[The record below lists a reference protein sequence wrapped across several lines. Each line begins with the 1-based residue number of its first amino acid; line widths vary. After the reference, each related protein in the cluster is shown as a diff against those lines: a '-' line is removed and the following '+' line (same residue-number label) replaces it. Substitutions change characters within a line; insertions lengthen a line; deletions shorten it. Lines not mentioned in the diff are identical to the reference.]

1 MNICQEGEPLD
12 LCLYRRHAEF
22 CSVFANP
29 IRLRLLFL
37 LGPGELPVTEMARAL
52 DISLPL
58 LSQHLRVM
66 RDQRCLLTRKD
77 GRTIYYRLA
86 NPKFLQAARMIREG
100 IYEMLQQE
108 AASARAQVGHPEQSP
123 RPNEPLS

>member
-1 MNICQEGEPLD
+1 MNLCQEGESLD

-22 CSVFANP
+22 CSVLANP

-37 LGPGELPVTEMARAL
+37 LGESELPVSVMAREL
-52 DISLPL
+52 TVSLPL

-77 GRTIYYRLA
+77 GRTIFYRVA
-86 NPKFLQAARMIREG
+86 NPKFLQAARLIREG
-100 IYEMLQQE
+100 LYEMLQQD
-108 AASARAQVGHPEQSP
+108 AAAARVHAERWEQSTNP
-123 RPNEPLS
+123 SESLS